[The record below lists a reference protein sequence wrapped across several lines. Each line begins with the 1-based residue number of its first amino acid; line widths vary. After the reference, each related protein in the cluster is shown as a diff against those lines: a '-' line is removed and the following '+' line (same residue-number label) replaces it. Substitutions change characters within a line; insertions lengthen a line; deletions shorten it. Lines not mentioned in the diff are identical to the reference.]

1 MPRVHSVLCPY
12 RLKERRPLPRDDPHY
27 QVSVEPDDLCHCLL
41 SIPDTYTED
50 AGWYMCLA
58 HNEAGTAYSE
68 AQLLVESEYSLH
80 HPIFGITH
88 TIKCSRWMSLLLM
101 LRDVGLPGSY

>member
-1 MPRVHSVLCPY
+1 MCP
-12 RLKERRPLPRDDPHY
+12 RLKERRPLPGEDPHY
-27 QVSVEPDDLCHCLL
+27 QLSVDPEDQCHSLY
-41 SIPDTYTED
+41 IADTFTED

-68 AQLLVESEYSLH
+68 AQLLVESEYSLL

-88 TIKCSRWMSLLLM
+88 HSQHGSWVSLLLVQGDDRIPRI
-101 LRDVGLPGSY
+101 LKVYV